1 MLRRTLLFGLA
12 LALAPG
18 LGRAQDE
25 TLADIRQ
32 ELSVLWQEIQGL
44 NRELSTT
51 GFPNVN
57 VAGNS
62 VLERVAAMEAE
73 LQRLT
78 SKTEEL
84 EFRIDRIV
92 RDGTNRIGDLE
103 FRICDMDPACDIAAL
118 GDTPT
123 LGGVDNEPLGPAT
136 EIEPEGPALAVGE
149 RADFDAAQAALSGG
163 EYRRATELF
172 AAFVET
178 YPGGPLNAEAHL
190 LRGDAHETLG
200 EMVNAARAYL
210 DAFNTDQ
217 EGPLAADA
225 LFKLGTSLGAIGQ
238 RQEACVTLGE
248 VGTRFP
254 GSEAAAD
261 AQAARAQLGCG

>member
-1 MLRRTLLFGLA
+1 MLRA
-12 LALAPG
+12 LAFVLSMAVAAPAA
-18 LGRAQDE
+18 AQD

-32 ELSVLWQEIQGL
+32 DLAQLYGEVLQLQ
-44 NRELSTT
+44 RELSTT
-51 GFPNVN
+51 SGPEALNQ
-57 VAGNS
+57 AGTM
-62 VLERVAAMEAE
+62 LDRVGVIESE

-78 SKTEEL
+78 AKTEEL

-103 FRICDMDPACDIAAL
+103 FRICDMDPDCDIAAL

-123 LGGVDNEPLGPAT
+123 LGGVDNEPVGPAT
-136 EIEPEGPALAVGE
+136 ELESQGGPAMAVGE
-149 RADFDAAQAALSGG
+149 RADFEAAQAALSEG

-172 AAFVET
+172 ATFVET
-178 YPGGPLNAEAHL
+178 YPGGPLNAEAHM

-200 EMVNAARAYL
+200 EMTNAARAYL
-210 DAFNTDQ
+210 AAFNTDQ
-217 EGPLAADA
+217 QGPMAADA

-238 RQEACVTLGE
+238 VQEACVTLGE
-248 VGTRFP
+248 VSGRFP

-261 AQAARAQLGCG
+261 ARAARAQLGCG

>member
-1 MLRRTLLFGLA
+1 MLRALTLGLSLLVA
-12 LALAPG
+12 APAA
-18 LGRAQDE
+18 AQD

-32 ELSVLWQEIQGL
+32 DLALLYGEVLRLQ
-44 NRELSTT
+44 RELSTT
-51 GFPNVN
+51 SGPETLDQS
-57 VAGNS
+57 GT
-62 VLERVAAMEAE
+62 VLDRVGVIEGE

-78 SKTEEL
+78 AKTEEL
-84 EFRIDRIV
+84 EYRIDRIV
-92 RDGTNRIGDLE
+92 QDGTNRIGDLE

-123 LGGVDNEPLGPAT
+123 LGGVDNEPVGPAT
-136 EIEPEGPALAVGE
+136 EVDEGGPALAVGE
-149 RADFDAAQAALSGG
+149 RADFEAAQAALSEG

-172 AAFVET
+172 SQFVAT

-200 EMVNAARAYL
+200 EMTNAARAYL
-210 DAFNTDQ
+210 AAFNTDQ
-217 EGPLAADA
+217 AGPLAADA

-238 RQEACVTLGE
+238 VQEACVTLGE

-254 GSEAAAD
+254 GSDAAAD
-261 AQAARAQLGCG
+261 ARAAQAQLGCG